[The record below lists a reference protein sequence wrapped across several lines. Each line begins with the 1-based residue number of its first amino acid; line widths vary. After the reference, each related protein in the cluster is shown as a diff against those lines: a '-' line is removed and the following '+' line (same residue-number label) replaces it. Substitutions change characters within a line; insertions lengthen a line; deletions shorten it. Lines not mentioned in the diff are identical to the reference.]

1 MSLPASYREFLRI
14 HLRFA
19 LIMIAVALLTGISF
33 QESAKKVHITASV
46 PVGAH
51 LEYILGLALV
61 HGHTFLLGVLIPL
74 ALTWMLQLGLTLGCP
89 PVSPLALRATMA
101 FYLPGATTV
110 VLLMLLKSY
119 HFVLGVRHGQVDFT
133 ALNQSFIGSAPALRA
148 AVYGLSHAAMGAGLV
163 IFAVSFWRSMNAGS
177 R

>member
-1 MSLPASYREFLRI
+1 MSLPESYRHFLRI

-19 LIMIAVALLTGISF
+19 LVMIAVALLTGISF

-51 LEYILGLALV
+51 LEYVLGLALV

-74 ALTWMLQLGLTLGCP
+74 ALTWILQLGLTLGCP
-89 PVSPLALRATMA
+89 PLSPFALRTTMA
-101 FYLPGATTV
+101 LYLPGAVAVV
-110 VLLMLLKSY
+110 VLMLMKSY
-119 HFVLGVRHGQVDFT
+119 HFVLGVRHGVTDFNL
-133 ALNQSFIGSAPALRA
+133 LNQSFIGSAPALRA
-148 AVYGLSHAAMGAGLV
+148 AVYGLSHAAMGAGLA